1 MNYFSEN
8 KVKLFKK
15 LTILFIVLFT
25 ACFYISTGGY
35 YISWSF
41 LALLSLIS
49 YLALKKVHFSR
60 KDLFLFV
67 FSYILGA
74 TLNLFSKSGLQGTL
88 GFLEFDSQILT
99 LLILMVLNP
108 SLKTYKYIIYTVA
121 IASIIASFYGFF
133 LKLYPEYYVSVYNES
148 PTQLTWRLRS
158 FRTIINWGEA
168 LQFGII
174 IILSAVFAYKKR
186 IKRVFFLT
194 TLFILLVALFF
205 SGSRSAFVSI
215 IIGSGFLLMFHIKK
229 KFIIIFTG
237 ILMIILALV
246 YNYRDTSI
254 GSRYYSI
261 YDVKSNSSNVIRVAS
276 WETGIKIAKKHPFFG
291 VGVGTEP
298 ISKSTKEYS
307 ETLEEENKAKWN
319 ATFPSGLNT
328 FENSYI
334 NVLAQSG
341 IIYFLYF
348 FGFMFYFM
356 IKIGVKLRKL
366 KHNEKYLITGI
377 YASLVAFMV
386 NMVFFHSIEGSA
398 GFFFFFLMFYLIK
411 FTDNR
416 YLEKQEQEQE

>member
-1 MNYFSEN
+1 
-8 KVKLFKK
+8 
-15 LTILFIVLFT
+15 
-25 ACFYISTGGY
+25 
-35 YISWSF
+35 
-41 LALLSLIS
+41 
-49 YLALKKVHFSR
+49 
-60 KDLFLFV
+60 
-67 FSYILGA
+67 
-74 TLNLFSKSGLQGTL
+74 
-88 GFLEFDSQILT
+88 
-99 LLILMVLNP
+99 
-108 SLKTYKYIIYTVA
+108 
-121 IASIIASFYGFF
+121 
-133 LKLYPEYYVSVYNES
+133 
-148 PTQLTWRLRS
+148 
-158 FRTIINWGEA
+158 
-168 LQFGII
+168 
-174 IILSAVFAYKKR
+174 
-186 IKRVFFLT
+186 
-194 TLFILLVALFF
+194 
-205 SGSRSAFVSI
+205 
-215 IIGSGFLLMFHIKK
+215 
-229 KFIIIFTG
+229 
-237 ILMIILALV
+237 MIILALV